1 MSMIL
6 NQSETFGLLG
16 NRIGLPLLE
25 VDEGT
30 ANDLRTGAETRGV
43 IENLALLGA
52 SNGRRKASS
61 HIPTPQR
68 R

>member
-16 NRIGLPLLE
+16 NRIGLPLFE

-30 ANDLRTGAETRGV
+30 ANDLPDGCRNTVE
-43 IENLALLGA
+43 LL
-52 SNGRRKASS
+52 K
-61 HIPTPQR
+61 IWLC
-68 R
+68 

>member
-25 VDEGT
+25 VDEEA
-30 ANDLRTGAETRGV
+30 ANDLSNTVE
-43 IENLALLGA
+43 LL
-52 SNGRRKASS
+52 K
-61 HIPTPQR
+61 ILLC
-68 R
+68 